1 MRQIG
6 YALKRLTEP
15 LLGPIRRF
23 LPDLGGLDISPIVL
37 LLGLQFL
44 EYAHR
49 LLQHGHVSGPFRPG
63 RGGQLLALRV
73 TPRASRNG
81 ISGLHTAGDGQVSL
95 ALKVTAVPDKGRA
108 NQAVIEVLAKA
119 AGLPKSAFSIVSG
132 ETDRNKTVL
141 VAGNI
146 RGA

>member
-1 MRQIG
+1 M
-6 YALKRLTEP
+6 
-15 LLGPIRRF
+15 
-23 LPDLGGLDISPIVL
+23 
-37 LLGLQFL
+37 
-44 EYAHR
+44 
-49 LLQHGHVSGPFRPG
+49 SGPFRPG

-81 ISGLHTAGDGQVSL
+81 ITGLHAAVDGQVSL

-141 VAGNI
+141 VAGNTAALESLI
-146 RGA
+146 AQLRATGKD